1 MALTPIQ
8 IIRLTVQDS
17 TPGLYIISDDEIQ
30 YFLDKNEGNLNRTS
44 LDCARVILM
53 NLSMRSNCT
62 VDVLSL
68 SSSKV
73 AQEYRQSLQMFLRD
87 PSMNPVLTNCQGY
100 AGGISV
106 SDMQANV
113 DNADNNYAHTP
124 DNLSVKPVLYPSS
137 YPSDYFRI

>member
-17 TPGLYIISDDEIQ
+17 TPGLYIISDEEIQ
-30 YFLDKNEGNLNRTS
+30 YFLDKNESNINRTA
-44 LDCARVILM
+44 LDCARVILL

-73 AQEYRQSLQMFLRD
+73 AQEYRLSLQMFLRD

-106 SDMQANV
+106 SDMQSNV
-113 DNADNNYAHTP
+113 DNPDVNYARTP
-124 DNLSVKPVLYPSS
+124 EDIPSNPVQYPGS
-137 YPSDYFRI
+137 YADGYFRI

>member
-44 LDCARVILM
+44 LDCARVILF
-53 NLSMRSNCT
+53 NLSMRSDS
-62 VDVLSL
+62 VIDVLSL
-68 SSSKV
+68 RSSKT
-73 AQEYRQSLQMFLRD
+73 AESYRLALQMFLRD

-106 SDMQANV
+106 SDMQANI
-113 DNADNNYAHTP
+113 DNTDNNYARVP
-124 DNLSVKPVLYPSS
+124 DDIPVQPLV

>member
-44 LDCARVILM
+44 LDCARVILL
-53 NLSMRSNCT
+53 NLSMRGNAV
-62 VDVLSL
+62 VDILSL
-68 SSSKV
+68 SGSKV
-73 AQEYRQSLQMFLRD
+73 ASEYRLALQMFLRD

-106 SDMQANV
+106 SDMQSNV
-113 DNADNNYAHTP
+113 DNTDNNYARVP
-124 DNLSVKPVLYPSS
+124 DDIPVQPLV